1 MKSKGIN
8 RIECKK
14 KIQIKPILYV
24 NAKSAKKKEE
34 KVITYENTN
43 KVFKGKQKVLNGFES
58 KIFAIKA
65 TQGIELERLNPKKM
79 LQRLIIALAQVRTIY
94 LKAY

>member
-1 MKSKGIN
+1 M
-8 RIECKK
+8 
-14 KIQIKPILYV
+14 
-24 NAKSAKKKEE
+24 
-34 KVITYENTN
+34 TYENTN
-43 KVFKGKQKVLNGFES
+43 RVFKGKQKVLNGFES

-79 LQRLIIALAQVRTIY
+79 LQRLTIALAQVRTIH

>member
-24 NAKSAKKKEE
+24 NAKRAKKKEE
-34 KVITYENTN
+34 KVMTYENTN
-43 KVFKGKQKVLNGFES
+43 RVFKGKQKVLNGFES

-65 TQGIELERLNPKKM
+65 TQGIEL
-79 LQRLIIALAQVRTIY
+79 
-94 LKAY
+94 

>member
-24 NAKSAKKKEE
+24 NAKRDKKKEE
-34 KVITYENTN
+34 KVMTYENTN
-43 KVFKGKQKVLNGFES
+43 RVFKGKQKVLNGFES

-79 LQRLIIALAQVRTIY
+79 LQRLTIALAQVRTIH

>member
-1 MKSKGIN
+1 MQK
-8 RIECKK
+8 KK

-43 KVFKGKQKVLNGFES
+43 KVFKGKQKVHNGFES

-79 LQRLIIALAQVRTIY
+79 LQRLIIALAQVRTIH

>member
-24 NAKSAKKKEE
+24 NAKRAKKKEE
-34 KVITYENTN
+34 KVMAYENTN
-43 KVFKGKQKVLNGFES
+43 RVFKGKQKVLNGFES

-79 LQRLIIALAQVRTIY
+79 LQRLTIALAQVRTIH

>member
-24 NAKSAKKKEE
+24 NAKRTKKKEE
-34 KVITYENTN
+34 KVMTYENTN
-43 KVFKGKQKVLNGFES
+43 RVFKGKQKVLNGFES

-79 LQRLIIALAQVRTIY
+79 LQRLIIALAQVRTIH

>member
-24 NAKSAKKKEE
+24 NAKRAKKKEE
-34 KVITYENTN
+34 KVMTYENTN
-43 KVFKGKQKVLNGFES
+43 RVFKGKQKVLNGFES

-79 LQRLIIALAQVRTIY
+79 LQRLTIALAQVRTIH

>member
-1 MKSKGIN
+1 MQK
-8 RIECKK
+8 KK

-58 KIFAIKA
+58 KIFAIKS

-79 LQRLIIALAQVRTIY
+79 LQRLIIALAQVRTIH

>member
-1 MKSKGIN
+1 MSMLKG
-8 RIECKK
+8 
-14 KIQIKPILYV
+14 L
-24 NAKSAKKKEE
+24 KKKEE
-34 KVITYENTN
+34 KVMTYENTN

-79 LQRLIIALAQVRTIY
+79 LQRLIIALAQVRTIH

>member
-1 MKSKGIN
+1 MSMLKG
-8 RIECKK
+8 
-14 KIQIKPILYV
+14 L
-24 NAKSAKKKEE
+24 KKKEE
-34 KVITYENTN
+34 KVMTYENTN

-79 LQRLIIALAQVRTIY
+79 FQRLTTALAQVRTTH
-94 LKAY
+94 LKVY

>member
-1 MKSKGIN
+1 MQK
-8 RIECKK
+8 KK
-14 KIQIKPILYV
+14 KIQIKPVLYV

-79 LQRLIIALAQVRTIY
+79 LQRLIIALAQVRTIH

>member
-1 MKSKGIN
+1 MNSKGIN

-24 NAKSAKKKEE
+24 NAKRAKKKEE
-34 KVITYENTN
+34 KVMTYENTN
-43 KVFKGKQKVLNGFES
+43 RVFKGKQKVLNGFES

-79 LQRLIIALAQVRTIY
+79 LQRLIIALAQVRTIH

>member
-1 MKSKGIN
+1 M
-8 RIECKK
+8 
-14 KIQIKPILYV
+14 
-24 NAKSAKKKEE
+24 
-34 KVITYENTN
+34 TYENTN
-43 KVFKGKQKVLNGFES
+43 RVFKGKQKVLNGFES

-79 LQRLIIALAQVRTIY
+79 LQRLIIALAQVRTIH

>member
-1 MKSKGIN
+1 MQK
-8 RIECKK
+8 KK

-79 LQRLIIALAQVRTIY
+79 LQRLTIALAQVRTIH

>member
-24 NAKSAKKKEE
+24 NAKRAKKKEE
-34 KVITYENTN
+34 KVMTYENRN
-43 KVFKGKQKVLNGFES
+43 RVFKGKQKVLNGFES

-79 LQRLIIALAQVRTIY
+79 LQRLTIALAQVRTIH

>member
-1 MKSKGIN
+1 MKK
-8 RIECKK
+8 KK

-43 KVFKGKQKVLNGFES
+43 KVFKGKQKVLNGFDS

-79 LQRLIIALAQVRTIY
+79 LQRLIIALAQVRTIH

>member
-1 MKSKGIN
+1 MQK
-8 RIECKK
+8 KK

-43 KVFKGKQKVLNGFES
+43 KVFKGKQKVHNGFES

-79 LQRLIIALAQVRTIY
+79 LQRLTIALAQVRTIH

>member
-1 MKSKGIN
+1 MQK
-8 RIECKK
+8 KK

-79 LQRLIIALAQVRTIY
+79 LQRLIIALAQVRTLH

>member
-24 NAKSAKKKEE
+24 NAKRAKKEE
-34 KVITYENTN
+34 EKVMTYENTN
-43 KVFKGKQKVLNGFES
+43 RVFKGKQKVLNGFES

-79 LQRLIIALAQVRTIY
+79 LQRLTIALAQVRTIH

>member
-1 MKSKGIN
+1 M
-8 RIECKK
+8 
-14 KIQIKPILYV
+14 
-24 NAKSAKKKEE
+24 A
-34 KVITYENTN
+34 YENTN
-43 KVFKGKQKVLNGFES
+43 RVFKGKQKVLNGFES

-79 LQRLIIALAQVRTIY
+79 LQRLIIALAQVRTIH

>member
-24 NAKSAKKKEE
+24 NAKRAKKKEE
-34 KVITYENTN
+34 KVMTYENTN
-43 KVFKGKQKVLNGFES
+43 RVFKGKQKVLNGFES

-79 LQRLIIALAQVRTIY
+79 LQRLIIALAQVRTIH

>member
-43 KVFKGKQKVLNGFES
+43 KVFKGKQKVHNGFES

-65 TQGIELERLNPKKM
+65 TQGIELEGLNPKKM
-79 LQRLIIALAQVRTIY
+79 LQRLIIALAQVRTIH

>member
-1 MKSKGIN
+1 MQK
-8 RIECKK
+8 KK

-79 LQRLIIALAQVRTIY
+79 LQRLIIALTQVRTIH

>member
-1 MKSKGIN
+1 MLMLKG
-8 RIECKK
+8 
-14 KIQIKPILYV
+14 L
-24 NAKSAKKKEE
+24 KKKEE
-34 KVITYENTN
+34 KVMTYENTN

-79 LQRLIIALAQVRTIY
+79 LQRLIIALAEVRTIH

>member
-1 MKSKGIN
+1 MQK
-8 RIECKK
+8 KK

-43 KVFKGKQKVLNGFES
+43 KVFKGKQKVHNGFES

-79 LQRLIIALAQVRTIY
+79 LQRLTIALAQVRTIH
-94 LKAY
+94 LKAC

>member
-1 MKSKGIN
+1 MQK
-8 RIECKK
+8 KK

-79 LQRLIIALAQVRTIY
+79 LQRLIIALAQVRTIH

>member
-1 MKSKGIN
+1 MQ
-8 RIECKK
+8 KK
-14 KIQIKPILYV
+14 KKKQIKPILYV

-43 KVFKGKQKVLNGFES
+43 KVFKGKQKVHNGFES

-79 LQRLIIALAQVRTIY
+79 LQRLIIALAQVRTIH

>member
-1 MKSKGIN
+1 MQ
-8 RIECKK
+8 K

-24 NAKSAKKKEE
+24 NAKRAKKKEE
-34 KVITYENTN
+34 KVMTYENTN

-79 LQRLIIALAQVRTIY
+79 LQRLIIALAEVRTIH